1 MGKSKKII
9 ALAIAVLLCLGT
21 LAGCGNEATTGGKSE
36 GESGKVK
43 EAKEQVYSFSTLDEP
58 TGLNP
63 LLNTT
68 EPDYSVQRMILE
80 SLIYYVS
87 DENGVAVIKPGIAE
101 DWSANEDGT
110 VYTFKIRENAVWND
124 GVPVKADD
132 FVYTFRKMAT
142 PEVGSTNAWLFDN
155 IILNFAEAHYND
167 GENSKYDKKPEDI
180 GVKAI
185 DEKTVEFT
193 LTKPC
198 SYFVQLLDRA
208 KPVREDKYEE
218 WGEEYGSSV
227 DKIVTNGIFEL
238 ENWEPNV
245 KMNFVKNE
253 KYWDAENVKLEKV
266 NRYIV
271 EEPAAAVQALLSGD
285 TDFVGT
291 NDPDW
296 QGTIEAEQDKYTKF
310 ELVENNPEFYGF
322 NCSNKYFK
330 NPKIRLAFSLAIDR
344 EKYNEDL
351 NHGASTPLYS
361 LVPDVINCGE
371 KLYKDLINEDSNVL
385 KDLQEEYPDPKA
397 LLVEG
402 LKEEG
407 LDPDPSK
414 MEIRYATRGTSEYS
428 KKSAEWLLQEWQEKL
443 GVTITIDMM
452 EWNIMWDK
460 VDEGDYDIC
469 TAGWGPY
476 YNDPNALL
484 EIYDPV
490 EGYFD
495 SKKSGWTGSDADKYH
510 ELIEKASLST
520 DDKERAELFHE
531 AEKILVGTGV
541 IAPVY
546 CGKATYYKANYLKG
560 YYLSPNAGVDYTK
573 IYIE

>member
-1 MGKSKKII
+1 MGKPKKII
-9 ALAIAVLLCLGT
+9 VLAIAVLLCLGT
-21 LAGCGNEATTGGKSE
+21 LAGCGNEAITGGEPE
-36 GESGKVK
+36 GESGEVK
-43 EAKEQVYSFSTLDEP
+43 EAKEQVYNFSTLDEP

-63 LLNTT
+63 MLNTT
-68 EPDYSVQRMILE
+68 GPDNSVQGLILE
-80 SLIYYVS
+80 TLVSYVS
-87 DENGVAVIKPGIAE
+87 DENGQAVVKPGVAE
-101 DWSANEDGT
+101 NWEISDDGT

-155 IILNFAEAHYND
+155 IILNFSEAHYND
-167 GENSKYDKKPEDI
+167 GKKPEDI

-185 DEKTVEFT
+185 DEKNVEFT

-198 SYFVQLLDRA
+198 SYFLELLDGA

-227 DKIVTNGIFEL
+227 DKIVTNGIFKL

-253 KYWDAENVKLEKV
+253 KYWDAENVKLEKI
-266 NRYIV
+266 NRYVV
-271 EEPAAAVQALLSGD
+271 EERAAAIQSLLSGD
-285 TDFVGT
+285 TDVVTT

-296 QGTIEAEQDKYTKF
+296 QGKIEAEEGKYNKIQ
-310 ELVENNPEFYGF
+310 VVDNAPEFYAF

-351 NHGASTPLYS
+351 NHGASAPLYS
-361 LVPDVINCGE
+361 LIPDVINCGE
-371 KLYKDLINEDSNVL
+371 KLYKDSIDENINIL
-385 KDLQEEYPDPKA
+385 KDLQEEHPDPKA

-407 LDPDPSK
+407 LDPDPAK
-414 MEIRYATRGTSEYS
+414 MEVRYATRGTSEYS

-469 TAGWGPY
+469 TAGWSPD
-476 YNDPNALL
+476 YNDPSTLL
-484 EIYDPV
+484 SIYDPV

-541 IAPVY
+541 IAPTY
-546 CGKATYYKANYLKG
+546 CSVSTIYLANYVKG
-560 YYLSPNAGVDYTK
+560 YYVSPNAGVDYSK